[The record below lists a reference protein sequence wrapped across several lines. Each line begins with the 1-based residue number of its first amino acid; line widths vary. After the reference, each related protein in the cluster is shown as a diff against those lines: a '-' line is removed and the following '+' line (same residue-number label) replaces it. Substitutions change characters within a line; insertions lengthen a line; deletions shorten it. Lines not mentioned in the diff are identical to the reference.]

1 MISDMQSRN
10 ELMRSFNSMAVRKPA
25 PRWTRIRLALLIVTF
40 QLGLNACQVLDAK
53 ATGAQSNL
61 VAASPTLNFG
71 SVAVGSS
78 KSLSETITNSTGAA
92 LTVSAA
98 LSSADYTIS
107 GLASPATL
115 AAGQSASFT
124 ISFVPTTVGASSG
137 SITLTSND
145 PQAGS
150 TITLSGDAT
159 PSTQL
164 TAPASLAFG
173 SLKIGSTK
181 SLPVTVQNI
190 GTTSVTLSQISITG
204 TGFSLVAPPAV
215 PLTLSPSQTLQIN
228 VRFAPA
234 SAGAVSGQLTFS
246 GDVAAA
252 ASKFGSFGN
261 RHRSRTRTAAA
272 TTTGITAV
280 VDLAGTGLTLP
291 TLTAAPATVGFG
303 SVTVGSKQSHTVTLT
318 NTGGSTATVSQAS
331 VSGTGFTLGALSLP
345 AQIASGQS
353 LNLTVSWQPAAA
365 GNASGNLSVT
375 SDATNPSLSVPLS
388 GTGVIAGALT
398 ANPSSVSFG
407 NVTVG
412 SNQSQSFSVTNS
424 GGTAVSVT
432 AASASGAG
440 FTLTSP
446 ALPLSLAAGQSTNF
460 TAKFTPATAT
470 NLSGSVTIT
479 SNASNPSL
487 SVPLS
492 GTGIAAGTLAA
503 SPSTLS
509 FGSVT
514 LGNSKPLSVTV
525 TNTGGTSVTITQG
538 ITTGTGYSL
547 GGWTLPIT
555 LAAGQSTSATVT
567 FAPTAAGTVS
577 GSMAVTSNASNPN
590 LSIALSATG
599 VTQGTVSP
607 NPANL
612 SFGNVAVG
620 ASKTLSEVLTNSGG
634 TSLTI
639 SQATPSGVGF
649 SVSGLTLPVTL
660 NPGQSQTFSVIFTP
674 ASGSAVTGN
683 LAVTSDASNPSLN
696 ISLSGT
702 GTTPGQLGLSPASLD
717 FGNVTVGA
725 NKNLTTTL
733 SASGGAITITAA
745 NPGTSE
751 FTVTGPAFP
760 VNLTA
765 GQSTTMTVK
774 FIPQATGAAADSISF
789 TTNASNA
796 PLSLALAGS
805 GIQAPSHSVDL
816 TWAASAS
823 AVAGYNIYRGTV
835 SGGAYTIVNSSLNAS
850 TVFTDTTVV
859 AGQTY
864 FYVVTAEDSNSVES
878 GRSNEA
884 RADVPTP

>member
-1 MISDMQSRN
+1 MISDMQSRQ
-10 ELMRSFNSMAVRKPA
+10 ELMRSFNHKVVRKPA
-25 PRWTRIRLALLIVTF
+25 PRWARIGLALLIAAF

-53 ATGAQSNL
+53 ATGAAGGL

-78 KSLSETITNSTGAA
+78 KSLSETITNNTAAA

-98 LSSADYTIS
+98 LSGADYTIS

-124 ISFVPTTVGASSG
+124 VTFAPATVGASSG

-159 PSTQL
+159 PGSQL

-204 TGFSLVAPPAV
+204 AGFSLAAPPAV

-228 VRFAPA
+228 VSFAPA

-246 GDVAAA
+246 GDAAA
-252 ASKFGSFGN
+252 AVSSKFGRFGN
-261 RHRSRTRTAAA
+261 RHRSGTNTAAA
-272 TTTGITAV
+272 TAGITV
-280 VDLAGTGLTLP
+280 VVGLTGTGLTLP
-291 TLTAAPATVGFG
+291 TLTAAPANVSFG
-303 SVTVGSKQSHTVTLT
+303 SVTVGSKQSRTVTLT
-318 NTGGSTATVSQAS
+318 NTGGSTATISQAS
-331 VSGTGFTLGALSLP
+331 VSGTGYTLGAVTLP

-388 GTGVIAGALT
+388 GAGVTAGALT
-398 ANPSSVSFG
+398 ASPSSVSFG

-424 GGTAVSVT
+424 GGTAVSIT

-446 ALPLSLAAGQSTNF
+446 ALPLSLAAGQSANF

-470 NLSGSVTIT
+470 SATGSATIT

-503 SPSTLS
+503 SPSSLS

-567 FAPTAAGTVS
+567 FAPTAAGVVS
-577 GSMAVTSNASNPN
+577 GNMAVTSNASNPN

-599 VTQGTVSP
+599 VTQGTISP
-607 NPANL
+607 NPASL
-612 SFGNVAVG
+612 TFGSVAVG

-639 SQATPSGVGF
+639 SLATPSGAGF
-649 SVSGLTLPVTL
+649 SVSGLTLPVKL

-683 LAVTSDASNPSLN
+683 LAVASDASNPSLN
-696 ISLSGT
+696 IALSGT
-702 GTTPGQLGLSPASLD
+702 GTTPGQLGFNPASLN

-725 NKNLTTTL
+725 NKSLTTTL
-733 SASGGAITITAA
+733 SASGGAVTITAA
-745 NPGTSE
+745 SPGTSE

-760 VNLTA
+760 VTLAA

-774 FIPQATGAAADSISF
+774 FTPQASGAASDSISF
-789 TTNASNA
+789 TSNASNG

-805 GIQAPSHSVDL
+805 GTPAPVHSVDL
-816 TWAASAS
+816 SWAASAS
-823 AVAGYNIYRGTV
+823 AVAGYNIYRGGV
-835 SGGAYTIVNSSLNAS
+835 SGGPYTIVNTLLNA
-850 TVFTDTTVV
+850 TTAFTDPNVS

-864 FYVVTAEDSNSVES
+864 FYVVTAEDSNAVES

-884 RADVPTP
+884 RADIPTP